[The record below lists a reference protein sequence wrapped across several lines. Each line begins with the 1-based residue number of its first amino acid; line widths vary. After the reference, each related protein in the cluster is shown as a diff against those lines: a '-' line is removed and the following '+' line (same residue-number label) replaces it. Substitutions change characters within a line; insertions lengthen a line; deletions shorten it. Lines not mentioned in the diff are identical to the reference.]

1 MRSGYKESAPV
12 IATLVCAATI
22 IGGCSG
28 PVRPEVTAGLDAC
41 AECNMVI
48 DQVNQ
53 ACGHAVDGEFV
64 AFDSPGCLLRNH
76 DELRRRGLEIP
87 TEVWLADYDSAVF
100 VPAVQAA
107 LLFTDQ
113 IPTVMGAGVL
123 SFATIQGAEA
133 AQTSDN
139 EMITDW
145 TGYRRLRGQADTL
158 VEAIV
163 STTSLTPE
171 MVEVAKGELV
181 LFRLSAGELDEAIT
195 LEIRGYPEIGEIVVT
210 PSEDPT
216 ELRFYA
222 TRPGAGFPI
231 FGVDDQPLG
240 MMRVTGAHT
249 DDEAAQ

>member
-1 MRSGYKESAPV
+1 MRRSGS
-12 IATLVCAATI
+12 
-22 IGGCSG
+22 
-28 PVRPEVTAGLDAC
+28 
-41 AECNMVI
+41 
-48 DQVNQ
+48 
-53 ACGHAVDGEFV
+53 
-64 AFDSPGCLLRNH
+64 
-76 DELRRRGLEIP
+76 EIP
-87 TEVWLADYDSAVF
+87 TDVWVADYDSAVF
-100 VPAVQAA
+100 VPAGQATF
-107 LLFTDQ
+107 LLTDQ

-123 SFATIQGAEA
+123 SFATSQAAEA
-133 AQTSDN
+133 ARTSVD
-139 EMITDW
+139 EKITDW
-145 TGYRRLRGQADTL
+145 SGYRRLRGQADTV

-181 LFRLSAGELDEAIT
+181 LFRLSAGELDETIT

-231 FGVDDQPLG
+231 LRAGDQPLG

-249 DDEAAQ
+249 ADEAAQ

>member
-1 MRSGYKESAPV
+1 MKSKIRDSAPAV
-12 IATLVCAATI
+12 AVLLFVTVI

-53 ACGHAVDGEFV
+53 ACGHVVDGAFIV
-64 AFDSPGCLLRNH
+64 FDSPGCLLKNH
-76 DELRRRGLEIP
+76 DGMRRSGSEIP
-87 TEVWLADYDSAVF
+87 TKVWLADYHSSVF
-100 VPAVQAA
+100 VPAGQAT
-107 LLFTDQ
+107 LLLTDR
-113 IPTVMGAGVL
+113 IPTVMDAGVV
-123 SFATIQGAEA
+123 SFVTSDAAEA
-133 AQTSDN
+133 ARSSD
-139 EMITDW
+139 EEIITDW
-145 TGYRRLRGQADTL
+145 TGYRRLRGRADTV

-163 STTSLTPE
+163 GAASLAPE

-181 LFRLSAGELDEAIT
+181 LFRLSAGDLDETIT

-216 ELRFYA
+216 ELRFFA

-231 FGVDDQPLG
+231 LGAGDQPLG

-249 DDEAAQ
+249 ADEAAQ